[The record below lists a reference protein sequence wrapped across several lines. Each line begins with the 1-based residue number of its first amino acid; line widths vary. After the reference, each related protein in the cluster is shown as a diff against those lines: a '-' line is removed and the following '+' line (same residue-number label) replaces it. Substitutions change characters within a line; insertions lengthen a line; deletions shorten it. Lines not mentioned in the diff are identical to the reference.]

1 MVVSWPKVFQ
11 ASWGNGENFVSDC
24 KKKASVEFAAERSRN
39 PRSCLKDDLSYNQ
52 NDQPMGVRGHL
63 IDSFGLELN
72 LRQVSDGLDFNGEK
86 GMLGR
91 ERERKYVCYW
101 ESKLYFSLQIRS
113 LLQEKKKR
121 RITEDSREFW
131 RIFWI

>member
-1 MVVSWPKVFQ
+1 MFQ
-11 ASWGNGENFVSDC
+11 ASWGNGENLVSDC

-63 IDSFGLELN
+63 IDSFGPELN

-86 GMLGR
+86 GMFGR
-91 ERERKYVCYW
+91 ERERERMCVIEKVSYISVC
-101 ESKLYFSLQIRS
+101 R
-113 LLQEKKKR
+113 
-121 RITEDSREFW
+121 
-131 RIFWI
+131 